1 MSDPGPST
9 PRQIP
14 CLTPEQ
20 ATYGHFRSEHLLPN
34 TPCLFPA
41 SYTRDWPIRRYIA
54 AEGGSIDYEALEQRF
69 GSLKVSCAECGGVES
84 AEVLSKSAE
93 PPIDNFLDLLRLWQ
107 SGRGRS
113 KYLKD
118 WHLPLA
124 IHHGGA
130 RNPDGDKRSVI
141 RKGKER
147 VRDELYEVPPVWLD
161 DWMNEYEG
169 SERDDDFRFVYAGGG
184 DTFTPLHRDV
194 YWSYSIS
201 TQLFGRK
208 RWYLFPP
215 DCTATLRPL
224 LKAAEREDTS
234 VNCDAWSDASKA
246 EFRERGM
253 VVVEQEVGESIFIP
267 SGWYHSVHN
276 LTHPTFSLNHNWANA
291 HNLAAI
297 YRSLSDEVTRC
308 REAIAD
314 VREMLIDAVRR
325 RGGDTGPEGEWRGE
339 WEETVNRLV
348 EQSEGWSWPTFW
360 RMTRHALSN
369 LGLSLAEVEARA
381 DESRWPT
388 VPSQVRPPVSF
399 VIEQVQPLVDDFR
412 RRQEAEWRW
421 LPGLDEVVS
430 RVEHELQRLEAGL

>member
-169 SERDDDFRFVYAGGG
+169 SERDDDFRFVVRLLSVCPAIPRTFFGLTTRRFLQYAGGG

-194 YWSYSIS
+194 CELSRWARVHHGVCTLTLPSKQTGPTRSAPNSLVASDGTSFRPIARPPCDLYSKQPS
-201 TQLFGRK
+201 AKTRAS
-208 RWYLFPP
+208 
-215 DCTATLRPL
+215 TATPGPTRARPSF
-224 LKAAEREDTS
+224 ASA
-234 VNCDAWSDASKA
+234 AWSSSNRKSAN
-246 EFRERGM
+246 
-253 VVVEQEVGESIFIP
+253 P
-267 SGWYHSVHN
+267 SSCGS
-276 LTHPTFSLNHNWANA
+276 
-291 HNLAAI
+291 
-297 YRSLSDEVTRC
+297 
-308 REAIAD
+308 
-314 VREMLIDAVRR
+314 
-325 RGGDTGPEGEWRGE
+325 
-339 WEETVNRLV
+339 
-348 EQSEGWSWPTFW
+348 
-360 RMTRHALSN
+360 
-369 LGLSLAEVEARA
+369 AR
-381 DESRWPT
+381 
-388 VPSQVRPPVSF
+388 PV
-399 VIEQVQPLVDDFR
+399 LCTY
-412 RRQEAEWRW
+412 
-421 LPGLDEVVS
+421 LYMG
-430 RVEHELQRLEAGL
+430 